1 MQYNRLG
8 ASGLVVSKLTFGAGS
23 LGVGNTL
30 PTLKKNV
37 DEKLSRDMVARA
49 LDAGI
54 TSFDC
59 ANVYVAGQSEI
70 MLGKCLGT
78 RRHEVI
84 VTTKAGGVMP
94 GGKRDW
100 NQGGL
105 SMKNIIQS
113 CEDSLKRLGTDYVD
127 IFYCHSFDRNTPL
140 EETARA
146 FEHLVRSGKARYIG
160 VSNYPAWMA
169 SQIQTIQALNKYS
182 PVLVNQV
189 YYSLLGRLPEREL
202 VPLQRL
208 TGIGIIGYEALAG
221 GFLTGKYTREDP
233 APAGTRR
240 ATFTEAPRFEL
251 ETGFKAVDLLKD
263 ISKRHNLTPAR
274 IALAYSMRHPWMN
287 SSIFGVSKMEQL
299 EDNLGAV
306 DVKLPDEEWKK
317 LDEIS
322 PPVKGFR
329 I

>member
-23 LGVGNTL
+23 LGVGATL

-37 DEKLSRDMVARA
+37 DEKLSKNMVARC

-59 ANVYVAGQSEI
+59 ADVYVNGESEI
-70 MLGKCLGT
+70 MLGKALGP

-84 VTTKAGGVMP
+84 VSSKCGGTLAGQ
-94 GGKRDW
+94 KRNW

-105 SMKNIIQS
+105 SAKHMIQA
-113 CEDSLKRLGTDYVD
+113 CEDSLKRMGTDYFD
-127 IFYCHSFDRNTPL
+127 IFYCHSIDRNTPL

-146 FEHLVRSGKARYIG
+146 FEHLVRTGKIRYIG
-160 VSNYPAWMA
+160 ISNWPAWMT
-169 SQIQTIQALNKYS
+169 SQLQTFQAMNRYA

-189 YYSLLGRLPEREL
+189 YYSILGRLPEREL

-208 TGIGIIGYEALAG
+208 TGIGIMGYEALAG

-251 ETGFKAVDLLKD
+251 ETGFKAVDVLKD
-263 ISKRHNLTPAR
+263 LAQKYNSTPAR
-274 IALAYSMRHPWMN
+274 IALAYSIRKPWMN
-287 SSIFGVSKMEQL
+287 STIFGVSKMEQL
-299 EDNLGAV
+299 EDNLGAI
-306 DVKLPDEEWKK
+306 DFKMPDEEWKK

-322 PPVKGFR
+322 PPAKGFR